1 MARVRS
7 EGRYPA
13 LWIRLLALRSVLV
26 AQSFPWAGSA
36 GGLSNGTYVFV
47 CSASPCRQGARGIR
61 KDSTNS
67 AKSCCGKPMYWA
79 RYRADGGS
87 RTLQTMTPLD
97 LYICVKCAW
106 SSDAAGHCTVCRTDT
121 LVKFGA

>member
-26 AQSFPWAGSA
+26 AQSYPWAGSA

-47 CSASPCRQGARGIR
+47 CSSSTCRHSGRGVRRETTNARR
-61 KDSTNS
+61 F
-67 AKSCCGKPMYWA
+67 CCGKPMHWA
-79 RYRADGGS
+79 RYRADGGVGI
-87 RTLQTMTPLD
+87 LQTVTPLA
-97 LYICVKCAW
+97 LYICINCVR
-106 SSDAAGHCTVCRTDT
+106 SFDSAGHCTACRTDT